1 MLLCLLCLFSTN
13 FFKGIMKTHKLSKL
27 FCVVTLLFST
37 YSFAAD
43 NLSGIWVGEV
53 NSNWS
58 GPDANYKD
66 DIYLSIHQTT
76 NNVAIVILSAV
87 EETKDLF
94 SSTYL
99 GKELNK
105 LESYGTNAYFPDYNP
120 IDKSLTY
127 INVASPIRVNIHEGG
142 QSGIV
147 HILCDVCS
155 VSSVIVIRKIL

>member
-1 MLLCLLCLFSTN
+1 
-13 FFKGIMKTHKLSKL
+13 
-27 FCVVTLLFST
+27 VALLFST
-37 YSFAAD
+37 YSLAAD
-43 NLSGIWVGEV
+43 NLSGIWIGEV
-53 NSNWS
+53 NSNSS

-76 NNVAIVILSAV
+76 DNVAIVFLSAV
-87 EETKDLF
+87 KETKDLF

-99 GKELNK
+99 GKDFNK
-105 LESYGTNAYFPDYNP
+105 LESYGVNAYFPDYNP
-120 IDKSLTY
+120 TDKSLTY
-127 INVASPIRVNIHEGG
+127 INVASPIKVDIHEGG